1 MGPSG
6 KSFKPCPSQPVQT
19 NISANDTVCR
29 FWFWCRSYVYI
40 KECTVDGSGWNS
52 LKQMNSGKSPSVDP
66 HVQNILSRV
75 TKTWPPRGT
84 SKPRMSLCPTA
95 DQNKREIGPAVVA
108 VPRRTTFS
116 PTNNSRQQPPLA
128 PLPLL
133 HLGVVAKTVQE
144 GSLPCLCHASCRHNH
159 GCFKG

>member
-1 MGPSG
+1 MS
-6 KSFKPCPSQPVQT
+6 KSTSSNNV
-19 NISANDTVCR
+19 SANDTVCR

-84 SKPRMSLCPTA
+84 SKPRIRVFAPLRVKTKGKSAQPWWLFLA
-95 DQNKREIGPAVVA
+95 GPLLA
-108 VPRRTTFS
+108 PRTTAV
-116 PTNNSRQQPPLA
+116 NSR
-128 PLPLL
+128 LL
-133 HLGVVAKTVQE
+133 HRCLFFTWVW
-144 GSLPCLCHASCRHNH
+144 LRRPCKRDLCHVSAMRHVDIIMGVLKGSSCSLII
-159 GCFKG
+159 